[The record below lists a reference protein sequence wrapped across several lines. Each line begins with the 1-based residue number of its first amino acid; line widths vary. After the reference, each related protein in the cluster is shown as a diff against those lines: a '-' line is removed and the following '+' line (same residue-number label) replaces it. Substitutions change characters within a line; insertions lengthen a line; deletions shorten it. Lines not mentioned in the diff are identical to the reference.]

1 MKTSIEKPAQK
12 GEKRMPLINIASYK
26 RNWGHRLAVALFL
39 VLATAGLAAQGADAP
54 TPWLKGYV
62 KTISGERFGYHSPY
76 PDIGNALLVR
86 ATDGEMRIA
95 WETEPVPAGLKPGSA
110 TFLWMAGIA
119 SRRGAHR
126 FYLSVDGE
134 PLLTFRSAADP
145 SQKSW
150 TVTGRG
156 GASLAFRA
164 TMVDAAED
172 LLGYMTLT
180 MPAPLL
186 KAGRPLRLEIRGEK
200 AGNRDWAMV
209 FEHSLEASVSARSE
223 QVLVKKDGRTRQ
235 IVGVEI
241 SRPGPPARAA
251 VAIEGAVERVRLE
264 TGYNIV
270 FIPVAP
276 AAADREASLTVDY
289 GRGRIE
295 RRTVRIRPVVRRDLY
310 FLPHSHVDIG
320 YSDRQSV
327 VERNH
332 WSYYERA
339 IELAAKT
346 ADYPAGARFKW
357 NVEELW
363 AVETYL
369 KQASP
374 EKRAAFVGAVR
385 KGWIGLQAMLS
396 NQLTGLCH
404 PEEFLR
410 LTAFGRILGA
420 ECGVPVRSAMITDIP
435 GLSWAAV
442 AAFARAG
449 VAYFSSGP
457 NYMPRLIDGGD
468 RIGRTLKAWGD
479 RPFYWVSPSGDAKI
493 LFWMAGRGYSWFH
506 GLNLGDLGR
515 APVRGIL
522 DYMLELADRGYPYSM
537 VQVRYTVGGDNGPP
551 DPGLAD
557 FVRRWNEEHE
567 SPRIVIATAEEAFAE
582 LERRYGAIIPAV
594 RGDFTGYWE
603 DGAASTARETAL
615 ARRSAERL
623 VEAETLWSLLDPAR
637 FPAAAFDEAWRQVVL
652 FNEHTWGAADS
663 ISDPDGENAR
673 DQWAYKQAFA
683 LEADR
688 MSRKL
693 RASALSVPGPAEAKA
708 GRLAVDVVNT
718 LSWPRSEL
726 ATLSAEVPRPGDAV
740 RDADGRPVPSQRL
753 STGDLVFLAADV
765 PALGAKRF
773 VVTAGA
779 QQAAG
784 HASVAD
790 GRLENGL
797 ATVSIDPV
805 TGAAKSYQWAFGRD
819 LELAD
824 TAAPFGLNAYFYI
837 PGRDPSKAQGPSN
850 VKFRSGE
857 AGPLVASLVVESDA
871 PGTKRLVREYILRD
885 GSPRLEI
892 RNLVDKTKV
901 RDKESV
907 HFGFPLGVPD
917 GEMRIDLGWA
927 EIRPEADQLP
937 GACRDFFG
945 IRDSID
951 VSNRDYGVVWVSPDA
966 PLAEAG
972 AMTDETPGPLGTRG
986 WRERIGPTR
995 TIFSYA
1001 MNNYWHTNYKADQ
1014 EGEVELRYALIP
1026 HAGFERAAVKR
1037 LGAEAVRPL
1046 VAVASSGDRPLARS
1060 PLAVS
1065 SGAIVVSS
1073 LRPAPGGAGWIVR
1086 LYNASGRPETFEVKG
1101 ASEVS
1106 AIAVGDVDGNP
1117 VGPLSGPVTLAG
1129 HGLITLRLDRRQ

>member
-1 MKTSIEKPAQK
+1 MNAK
-12 GEKRMPLINIASYK
+12 K
-26 RNWGHRLAVALFL
+26 RNHAGAVCLFL
-39 VLATAGLAAQGADAP
+39 LISCLAGAFTAGGADAAE
-54 TPWLKGYV
+54 PWLKGYAR
-62 KTISGERFGYHSPY
+62 TISGERLGYHSPY
-76 PDIGNALLVR
+76 PDVGNALLVR

-95 WETEPVPAGLKPGSA
+95 WETEPVPSGLKSGSA
-110 TFLWMAGIA
+110 IFLWMAGTA
-119 SRRGAHR
+119 SRRGAHE
-126 FYLSVDGE
+126 FFMSADGE
-134 PLLTFRSAADP
+134 PLLAFRSAADP
-145 SQKSW
+145 SQKTW

-156 GASLAFRA
+156 GASLTFRT

-180 MPAPLL
+180 MPASLL
-186 KAGRPLRLEIRGEK
+186 QPGRPLRLEIRGEK
-200 AGNRDWAMV
+200 GGSRDWAMV
-209 FEHSLEASVSARSE
+209 FEHALEASVSARSE
-223 QVLVKKDGRTRQ
+223 QVLVKEKNGRPQQ

-241 SRPGPPARAA
+241 SRPGPPVGASLT
-251 VAIEGAVERVRLE
+251 IEGARERVRLE
-264 TGYNIV
+264 TGYNV
-270 FIPVAP
+270 FFMPVSP
-276 AAADREASLTVDY
+276 AAADRDAALSVDY
-289 GRGRIE
+289 GRGRVE
-295 RRTVRIRPVVRRDLY
+295 RRTVRIKPVARRDLY

-320 YSDRQSV
+320 YSDRQRV
-327 VERNH
+327 VERKH

-369 KQASP
+369 RQASP
-374 EKRAAFVGAVR
+374 EKRAAFVDAVR

-396 NQLTGLCH
+396 NELTGLCH
-404 PEEFLR
+404 PEELLR
-410 LTAFGRILGA
+410 LTAFARTLGA

-435 GLSWAAV
+435 GLSWPAV
-442 AAFARAG
+442 TAFALSG
-449 VAYFSSGP
+449 VTYFSSGP
-457 NYMPRLIDGGD
+457 NYMPRLYDGGD
-468 RIGRTLKAWGD
+468 RIGRTLKTWGD
-479 RPFYWVSPSGDAKI
+479 RPFYWVTPSGEAKM

-515 APVRGIL
+515 APARGIL
-522 DYMLELADRGYPYSM
+522 DYMLELADRGYPYSL

-582 LERRYGAIIPAV
+582 LERRHGAIIPAV

-623 VEAETLWSLLDPAR
+623 VEAETLWSLLDPAGY
-637 FPAAAFDEAWRQVVL
+637 PAAAFDEAWRQVVL

-688 MSRKL
+688 MSREL
-693 RASALSVPGPAEAKA
+693 AASALQTLGPPKAKD
-708 GRLAVDVVNT
+708 GRLALDVVNT
-718 LSWPRSEL
+718 LSWPRSEI
-726 ATLSAEVPRPGDAV
+726 AKLSAADARPGDLV
-740 RDADGRPVPSQRL
+740 KTPDGKPVPSQRL
-753 STGDLVFLAADV
+753 TTGDLVFLADGV

-773 VVTAGA
+773 FIEAGA
-779 QQAAG
+779 PFVTGEAK
-784 HASVAD
+784 SAD
-790 GRLENGL
+790 GRLANDL
-797 ATVSIDPV
+797 VSVSIDPA
-805 TGAAKSYQWAFGRD
+805 TGAVKSYKWTFGRE

-824 TAAPFGLNAYFYI
+824 PDATFGLNSYFYV

-850 VKFRSGE
+850 ARIRPGE
-857 AGPLVASLVVESDA
+857 AGPLVASLIVESDA
-871 PGTKRLVREYILRD
+871 PGTKRLIREYILRD

-892 RNLVDKTKV
+892 RNLVDKLKV

-937 GACRDFFG
+937 GACRDYFG
-945 IRDSID
+945 VRDSVD

-986 WRERIGPTR
+986 WRERIEPTR

-1014 EGEVELRYALIP
+1014 EGEVELRYSLVP

-1037 LGAEAVRPL
+1037 LSLEAVRPL
-1046 VAVASSGDRPLARS
+1046 VAVPSSGDRPLPFS
-1060 PLAVS
+1060 PVTIS
-1065 SGAIVVSS
+1065 SDAIVGSS
-1073 LRPAPGGAGWIVR
+1073 LRPAPAGKGWVIR
-1086 LYNASGRPETFEVKG
+1086 LYNASGRPETFEVSG
-1101 ASEVS
+1101 GPGVS
-1106 AIAVGDVDGNP
+1106 GIFICDVDGNP
-1117 VGPLSGPVTLAG
+1117 VEPLSGSITLPG
-1129 HGLITLRLDRRQ
+1129 HGLSTLRLDRL